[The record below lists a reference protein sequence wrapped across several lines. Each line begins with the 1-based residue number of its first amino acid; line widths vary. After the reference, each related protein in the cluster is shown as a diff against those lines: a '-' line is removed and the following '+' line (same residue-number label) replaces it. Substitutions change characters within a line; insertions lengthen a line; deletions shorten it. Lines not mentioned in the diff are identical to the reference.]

1 MTQESTKPVSPTLE
15 LRPSGEDSFVL
26 IAKGTWTINQQR
38 PSLKETLSDVDDLP
52 AGSSLTI
59 DTTKSQR
66 YDSSLTSLLLR
77 VARTAADK
85 DLKLDYKTDT
95 DSGIA
100 KLIDLALS
108 VPLSKDDGHHETEND
123 FFSRVGE
130 ATIELY
136 DNLLD
141 SVTFIGE
148 AIFSM
153 IRFATGRARFR
164 STDLWLTIQNCGA
177 EALPIVTLISFLIG
191 TILAFVG
198 KAQLDAFGASIYV
211 ADLVA
216 IAMVRE
222 MGCVMTGIIMSGR
235 TGAAFAAQIGSMKVT
250 QEVDA
255 LRTFGFNPFDY
266 LVLPR
271 MIALIVMMPLL
282 TIYANLVGIVGG
294 LLVSWASGIQPL
306 AYINE
311 TISVLNLT
319 QLSLGVI
326 KSVFFGIVIAG
337 AGCLRGLQ
345 SGNSSSAV
353 GTAATRAVVTSI
365 TMIIVIDSF
374 FAVVFTIFD
383 I

>member
-1 MTQESTKPVSPTLE
+1 MASSNPTIELTNPVDGTATLR
-15 LRPSGEDSFVL
+15 LAGRWSLANGRPKV
-26 IAKGTWTINQQR
+26 
-38 PSLKETLSDVDDLP
+38 KEVVREIDRLP
-52 AGSSLTI
+52 AKSKLLI
-59 DTTKSQR
+59 DTSATDG
-66 YDSSLTSLLLR
+66 YDSSLTALLLR
-77 VARTAADK
+77 IARTADERGIN
-85 DLKLDYKTDT
+85 LDYDSHTDA
-95 DSGIA
+95 GIK
-100 KLIDLALS
+100 KLLGLALS
-108 VPLSKDDGHHETEND
+108 VPISKDTERHHETERD
-123 FFSRVGE
+123 FFSQVGE

-141 SVTFIGE
+141 SVTFVGE
-148 AIFSM
+148 AILSM
-153 IRFATGRARFR
+153 FRLIAGKARFR
-164 STDLWLTIQNCGA
+164 KADLWLNIQTCGA

-198 KAQLDAFGASIYV
+198 KAQLDTFGASIYV
-211 ADLVA
+211 ADLVG

-255 LRTFGFNPFDY
+255 LRTFGFKPFDY

-271 MIALIVMMPLL
+271 MLALVMMMPIL
-282 TIYANLVGIVGG
+282 TIYANMVGIVGG
-294 LLVSWASGIQPL
+294 LLVSWSSGIAPML
-306 AYINE
+306 YINQ
-311 TISVLNLT
+311 TIERLDLL
-319 QLSLGVI
+319 QLSLGVF

-365 TMIIVIDSF
+365 TLIIIIDSF
-374 FAVVFTIFD
+374 FAVLFTIFN

>member
-1 MTQESTKPVSPTLE
+1 MAQNSTELESPTLE
-15 LRPSGEDSFVL
+15 LTPSGDDSFVL
-26 IAKGTWTINQQR
+26 CVKGTWTINHQR
-38 PSLKETLSDVDDLP
+38 PSLKKILKEVEELP
-52 AGSSLTI
+52 SGAALAI
-59 DTTKSQR
+59 DTTETQR

-77 VARTAADK
+77 MTRTAAHK
-85 DLKLDYKTDT
+85 DLKLDYKTHT

-108 VPLSKDDGHHETEND
+108 VPLSKDEAHHETEKD

-130 ATIELY
+130 ATIEIY
-136 DNLLD
+136 DNIFD
-141 SVTFIGE
+141 TITFIGE
-148 AIFSM
+148 SILSLF
-153 IRFATGRARFR
+153 RFVTGRAKFR
-164 STDLWLTIQNCGA
+164 STDLWLTIQSCGA

-198 KAQLDAFGASIYV
+198 KAQLDTFGASIYV

-271 MIALIVMMPLL
+271 MIALILMMPLL
-282 TIYANLVGIVGG
+282 TIYANMVGIVGG

-306 AYINE
+306 AYINQ
-311 TISVLNLT
+311 TISVLDLT
-319 QLSLGVI
+319 QLSLGMM

>member
-1 MTQESTKPVSPTLE
+1 MAKNSTEAEPPTLE
-15 LRPSGEDSFVL
+15 LTPSGDDSFVL
-26 IAKGTWTINQQR
+26 VIKGTWTINQQR
-38 PSLKETLSDVDDLP
+38 PALKNILKEVDELP
-52 AGSSLTI
+52 ARASLAI
-59 DTTKSQR
+59 DTSGTQR

-77 VARTAADK
+77 MTRTAADK
-85 DLKLDYKTDT
+85 DLELDYKTHT
-95 DSGIA
+95 DSGIT
-100 KLIDLALS
+100 KLIGLALS
-108 VPLSKDDGHHETEND
+108 VPLSQDDAHRETEND

-148 AIFSM
+148 AILSLF
-153 IRFATGRARFR
+153 RFATGRAKFR
-164 STDLWLTIQNCGA
+164 STELWHTIQSCGA

-211 ADLVA
+211 ADLVG

-282 TIYANLVGIVGG
+282 TIYANMVGIVGG

-306 AYINE
+306 AYINQ
-311 TISVLNLT
+311 TITALNLT
-319 QLSLGVI
+319 QLSLGVM

>member
-1 MTQESTKPVSPTLE
+1 MAHHPSNPDSPTLE
-15 LRPSGEDSFVL
+15 LKPSGDGSFVL
-26 IAKGTWTINQQR
+26 EAKGTWTINQQR
-38 PSLKETLSDVDDLP
+38 PPLSDLLEQIDNLP
-52 AGSSLTI
+52 VGTSLVIHSSGA
-59 DTTKSQR
+59 QH

-77 VARTAADK
+77 ITRTAADK
-85 DLKLDYKTDT
+85 DLKLDYKTHT
-95 DSGIA
+95 DSGIS
-100 KLIDLALS
+100 KLIGLALS
-108 VPLSKDDGHHETEND
+108 VPLSKDEAHHETEKD

-141 SVTFIGE
+141 TVTFVGE
-148 AIFSM
+148 AILSLFRL
-153 IRFATGRARFR
+153 IRGRAKFR
-164 STDLWLTIQNCGA
+164 TADLWLTIQSCGA

-198 KAQLDAFGASIYV
+198 KAQLDAFGAAIYV
-211 ADLVA
+211 ADLVG

-282 TIYANLVGIVGG
+282 TIYANMVGIVGG

-306 AYINE
+306 AYINQ
-311 TISVLNLT
+311 TISVLDLT
-319 QLSLGVI
+319 QLSLGVM